1 MMNHWVSLK
10 TLLNPGKEYSYLFGR
25 MEAEGFAPARVVKL
39 RAPADKV
46 VLCKNFLRFIMF
58 LL

>member
-1 MMNHWVSLK
+1 MNKRCSSC
-10 TLLNPGKEYSYLFGR
+10 LNPGKEYLYPFGR